1 VVRIGVVLPA
11 TFKDAGEVL
20 ADVRALEAAGA
31 DMLLLDG
38 DGPDRLAILGAIALA
53 TERIKLRIS
62 EVDPVAT
69 LRRLSGGRATSEHEP
84 GERWVEADVPP
95 HREGWA
101 ALLREKEEAGVT
113 GIVVRWDPRL
123 IDLLRNPEPDDR
135 SDLLMSTG

>member
-1 VVRIGVVLPA
+1 MPA
-11 TFKDAGEVL
+11 SRRTML
-20 ADVRALEAAGA
+20 AAMAAS
-31 DMLLLDG
+31 
-38 DGPDRLAILGAIALA
+38 ALA
-53 TERIKLRIS
+53 GCAGPAGVT
-62 EVDPVAT
+62 
-69 LRRLSGGRATSEHEP
+69 SGGRATSEHEP